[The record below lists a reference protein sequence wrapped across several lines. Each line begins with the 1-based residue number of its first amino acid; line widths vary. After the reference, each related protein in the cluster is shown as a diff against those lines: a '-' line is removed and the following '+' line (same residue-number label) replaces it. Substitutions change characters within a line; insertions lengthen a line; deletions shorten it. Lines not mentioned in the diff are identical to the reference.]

1 MTTKRLFN
9 YFLRGLLVTGPLA
22 LTVYAL
28 VMVFNMVDSII
39 PMREWSYQLFHVRLY
54 GIGFLV
60 VVAFTILMGYFS
72 YNFLFNKLIMAM
84 EALIGRSKLLKQV
97 YGSIK
102 DLIGAFAG
110 EEKRFNKPVLVMIDK
125 ENQVQRMGFLT
136 HDDLSDFGTK
146 DSVAVY
152 CPMSYSFAGIVLIV
166 PRTSI
171 TPITGITSTE
181 AMKFIV
187 SGGVTKLDD

>member
-72 YNFLFNKLIMAM
+72 YNFLFNKLIIASVNFNC
-84 EALIGRSKLLKQV
+84 ESIGGTKIS
-97 YGSIK
+97 
-102 DLIGAFAG
+102 
-110 EEKRFNKPVLVMIDK
+110 N
-125 ENQVQRMGFLT
+125 FLT
-136 HDDLSDFGTK
+136 SETFT
-146 DSVAVY
+146 
-152 CPMSYSFAGIVLIV
+152 CPTVEPIFFLFAC
-166 PRTSI
+166 R
-171 TPITGITSTE
+171 
-181 AMKFIV
+181 
-187 SGGVTKLDD
+187 